1 MNRLPLALLLSLMLF
16 GPATAI
22 SAERLVYGK
31 VLAVEPL
38 QHHDDSATSSCELA
52 PKPPTSV
59 GLSALLAWDLID
71 RPQAEQRCQAA
82 LAQRIQGYRVTYEW
96 NGRRFEDIFP
106 TRPGRHVP
114 LTLQID

>member
-1 MNRLPLALLLSLMLF
+1 MNTLRLALLLSLTIF
-16 GPATAI
+16 GPATAF

-31 VLAVEPL
+31 VLTVEPL
-38 QHHDDSATSSCELA
+38 PNTDESASQSCELV
-52 PKPPTSV
+52 PKPPSSV
-59 GLSALLAWDLID
+59 GLSELLSWDLIN

-96 NGRRFEDIFP
+96 NGRRFEDVFP